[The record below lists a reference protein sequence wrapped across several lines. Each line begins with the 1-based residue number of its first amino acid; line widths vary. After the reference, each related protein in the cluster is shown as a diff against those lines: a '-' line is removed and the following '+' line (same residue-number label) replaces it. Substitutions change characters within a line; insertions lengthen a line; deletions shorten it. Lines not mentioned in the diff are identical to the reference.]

1 MTATRSTGDFVLY
14 RPRHNLR
21 IVGIVGSIGKI
32 SLANRRGA
40 FSRFPHISHC
50 HDAATVYICAEGE
63 TGHQA
68 LFSGPQS
75 GLVEVV
81 GGFNK
86 GFSCCRIWGAV
97 SAPRVGQNLSL
108 TASCAQRGCGLV
120 GANSDTL
127 VYHPLYRIRTAVAGP
142 DIGKTRENS

>member
-1 MTATRSTGDFVLY
+1 MPKKVTATRSTGDFVLY

-32 SLANRRGA
+32 SPANRRGPS
-40 FSRFPHISHC
+40 SRFPHISHC
-50 HDAATVYICAEGE
+50 HGAGTVCIYAEGE

-86 GFSCCRIWGAV
+86 ELAAV
-97 SAPRVGQNLSL
+97 GSGEPLAHHRRVK
-108 TASCAQRGCGLV
+108 
-120 GANSDTL
+120 
-127 VYHPLYRIRTAVAGP
+127 I
-142 DIGKTRENS
+142 